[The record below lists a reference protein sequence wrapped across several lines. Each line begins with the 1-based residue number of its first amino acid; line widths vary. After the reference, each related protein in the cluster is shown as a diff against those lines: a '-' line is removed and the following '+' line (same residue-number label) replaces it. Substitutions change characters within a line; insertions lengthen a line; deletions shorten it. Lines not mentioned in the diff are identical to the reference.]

1 MASRSSRRNSVFRF
15 LTRVAV
21 FVAVSYL
28 LLRFSLIIQAQ
39 IVAAVSPVVAIGL
52 IAVFAL
58 SEAAVFVIVFREW
71 R

>member
-1 MASRSSRRNSVFRF
+1 MASRSSRPNSVFRF
-15 LTRVAV
+15 LTRVVV

-52 IAVFAL
+52 IAVIAL

>member
-1 MASRSSRRNSVFRF
+1 MASRSSRPNSVFRF
-15 LTRVAV
+15 LTRVVV

-52 IAVFAL
+52 IAAIAL
-58 SEAAVFVIVFREW
+58 CEAAVFVIVFREW